1 MPLSNAL
8 SYCERDNY
16 ELVRSVY
23 HNGDA
28 VFSKYGYLNLRG
40 PDVLVILLVVQ
51 EAPPPA
57 SQLAMFVP
65 KLQS

>member
-1 MPLSNAL
+1 MNWFEVCTTMAMQCFL
-8 SYCERDNY
+8 
-16 ELVRSVY
+16 
-23 HNGDA
+23 
-28 VFSKYGYLNLRG
+28 KYGYLNLRG
-40 PDVLVILLVVQ
+40 PDVLVILLVAQ